1 MKQLGNLALVCAC
14 RPEVLL
20 QLHGGTV
27 SVHVGAGPERAVLH
41 TEWDNDAEI
50 EGIIRELNFGKYRE
64 RKAG

>member
-1 MKQLGNLALVCAC
+1 MKQLGNLALVCAR
-14 RPEVLL
+14 RPEVLM

-27 SVHVGAGPERAVLH
+27 SVHVDTGPERAALC

-50 EGIIRELNFGKYRE
+50 ERIIRELNFGKYRE